1 MKEKNKR
8 RGWMWVVVALVFV
21 VYAATMLVV
30 RLNNPI
36 HLQKTFTSSGNKIIW
51 LLGGKRPSL
60 TPVPPSTRPD
70 CQRPRVTG

>member
-8 RGWMWVVVALVFV
+8 RWWMWVVVALVFV

-36 HLQKTFTSSGNKIIW
+36 HLQKTVYQQWKQDYLVTRGQATIDKSSTTKITA
-51 LLGGKRPSL
+51 G
-60 TPVPPSTRPD
+60 
-70 CQRPRVTG
+70 